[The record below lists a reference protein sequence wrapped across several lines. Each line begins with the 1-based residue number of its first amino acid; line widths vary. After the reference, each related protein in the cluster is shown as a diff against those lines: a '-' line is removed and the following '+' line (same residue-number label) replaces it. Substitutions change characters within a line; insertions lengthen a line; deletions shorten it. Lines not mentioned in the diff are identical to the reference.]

1 MGTFETA
8 FILASALGLGA
19 LHAFEV
25 DHMTAVGAFVADRPK
40 RGQALWFGVKWAL
53 GHALSLVL
61 FGSLLFALKLAVAD
75 DVNHWFERTVGFALV
90 VVGLVSLSKLRATG
104 VAHMHNHGAGSFWMG
119 MLHGVA
125 GTAAFVG
132 QSLVVLAKSYPLAL
146 AYTLSFSVGVLL
158 VMAIYAMFLGG
169 LLSWAGTRSQV
180 MAQGARA
187 AVGLWSC
194 GVGLFWMFR

>member
-1 MGTFETA
+1 MAAFETT
-8 FILASALGLGA
+8 FILVSALALGA

-40 RGQALWFGVKWAL
+40 PRQALWFGVKWAL
-53 GHALSLVL
+53 GHALSLVI
-61 FGSLLFALKLAVAD
+61 FGSLLFALKVSVAD

-90 VVGLVSLSKLRATG
+90 MVGLVSLSKLRANG

-125 GTAAFVG
+125 GTAAFIG
-132 QSLVVLAKSYPLAL
+132 ESLVVLAKSYSLAL

-158 VMAIYAMFLGG
+158 AMAFYAMFLGG
-169 LLSWAGTRSQV
+169 LLNWSNARSQL
-180 MAQGARA
+180 MARGARA